1 MKECAMTQKSRR
13 KAALS
18 LVVLVML
25 AACGGGGGGG
35 ATGPGGGGGSGG
47 GGEQPA
53 AKTWQTEQLIEINN
67 AGGASGA
74 QIALDGNGNA
84 TAVWL
89 QFDGTRNNIW
99 ANRFTLGAGWG
110 TAQLIET
117 DSGNAS
123 APQIAAAANGDVIA
137 IWSQSDG
144 TRDSVW
150 ANRFTLANNGW
161 SVAQLVESNT
171 SSESVY
177 NPQIAIDAVGNAVAV
192 WAQGIPGAGQNLWAN
207 RFTPAGGWGVEE
219 RITAE
224 AAARQQ
230 KLRIAANP
238 GGDTVVIWL
247 RNQFVPESRN
257 DIMVSRFSPT
267 GGWSGP
273 ISISGNDQGLQDDAR
288 PDIAIDPA
296 GNVVAVWGRYSASDR
311 GLISGIQTNRF
322 TPANGW
328 GTPAFLNNDRSVS
341 ARFPRVATD
350 ASGNAIAVWEQNP
363 PDSIYEQVWAARFTP
378 MDGWGTETNIPA
390 VDYQRQRYERDPRI
404 AMNANGDAVIM
415 KRNFATGTT
424 LEVNRYTPTGGWTAA
439 ERIHTGNEVYDEEP
453 QIAIDTNGNAIAIW
467 EKTDGQRGNIWAN
480 RYQ

>member
-1 MKECAMTQKSRR
+1 MTQKSRR

-18 LVVLVML
+18 LIVLVML
-25 AACGGGGGGG
+25 AACGGGGGGGGG

-67 AGGASGA
+67 AGDASGA

-84 TAVWL
+84 TAVWV

-177 NPQIAIDAVGNAVAV
+177 NPQIAID
-192 WAQGIPGAGQNLWAN
+192 
-207 RFTPAGGWGVEE
+207 
-219 RITAE
+219 
-224 AAARQQ
+224 
-230 KLRIAANP
+230 
-238 GGDTVVIWL
+238 
-247 RNQFVPESRN
+247 
-257 DIMVSRFSPT
+257 
-267 GGWSGP
+267 
-273 ISISGNDQGLQDDAR
+273 
-288 PDIAIDPA
+288 
-296 GNVVAVWGRYSASDR
+296 
-311 GLISGIQTNRF
+311 
-322 TPANGW
+322 
-328 GTPAFLNNDRSVS
+328 
-341 ARFPRVATD
+341 
-350 ASGNAIAVWEQNP
+350 
-363 PDSIYEQVWAARFTP
+363 
-378 MDGWGTETNIPA
+378 
-390 VDYQRQRYERDPRI
+390 
-404 AMNANGDAVIM
+404 
-415 KRNFATGTT
+415 
-424 LEVNRYTPTGGWTAA
+424 
-439 ERIHTGNEVYDEEP
+439 
-453 QIAIDTNGNAIAIW
+453 TNGNAIAIW
-467 EKTDGQRGNIWAN
+467 EKTDGQRDNIWAN